1 MKATSKSV
9 LIQPRLWTPFSSI
22 QSISILQDS
31 DALIERLRTGNEPPG
46 DVPFVQLDVPD
57 PPPCSTQLPG
67 HANGEN
73 GYSEKSSRRR
83 RSSSIAE
90 NGDNGMHY
98 ASIQVS
104 PAVGRVSS
112 PFTGADPIIEPTEC
126 HKLTATPT
134 TTCPSLSK
142 PGRRFSVSLGSKEGS
157 TGNGHNF
164 LWKVFTRRS
173 KSREGERRSESLTH
187 GRPLITQSPHES
199 PKKIEMANGDKEI
212 TEAPISSNLQD
223 VDTRSNLSVPT
234 LVPLNTPLI
243 NSSGSTQEKAQ
254 VTELT
259 RSLSSPSS
267 SSNDFYGTKTKPTN
281 NPTVSQPKSTS
292 PERYSI
298 GTTKSSSQ
306 NGSHYQ
312 RGAIVGTTPGSNITQ
327 PKSPRT
333 TSPRR
338 NAYHQPKRQHENNH
352 HQPNKR
358 NVDNKMA
365 HRSSMSDLIAV
376 GTCRALYDFESAQYG
391 ETFVSF
397 KSGDELRLISSNTK
411 WHGSPDTDGWIYAE
425 TIPPVND
432 PNALARRGFIPA
444 SFVEITLY
452 PEPQPL
458 TLPRKRDFDDGSNF
472 RGSHSNLRS
481 DKSFLALGQATEL

>member
-1 MKATSKSV
+1 M
-9 LIQPRLWTPFSSI
+9 QFSSR
-22 QSISILQDS
+22 DS
-31 DALIERLRTGNEPPG
+31 DALIERLKTGNEPPG
-46 DVPFVQLDVPD
+46 DVPFIQLDVPD
-57 PPPCSTQLPG
+57 PPPCSTQLSA
-67 HANGEN
+67 HTSGEN
-73 GYSEKSSRRR
+73 GYTEKSSRRK
-83 RSSSIAE
+83 RSSSIVE
-90 NGDNGMHY
+90 SGDSGIHY

-134 TTCPSLSK
+134 TACPSLGR
-142 PGRRFSVSLGSKEGS
+142 PGRRFSVSLGSKEGN

-164 LWKVFTRRS
+164 LWRVFTRRS

-187 GRPLITQSPHES
+187 GRPSISQSPRES
-199 PKKIEMANGDKEI
+199 PKQIEMVTVGDNRDKEN
-212 TEAPISSNLQD
+212 TEESILTNLPD
-223 VDTRSNLSVPT
+223 VDAGSNLSVPT
-234 LVPLNTPLI
+234 IVPLSIPLV
-243 NSSGSTQEKAQ
+243 NSSRSTQEKTQ
-254 VTELT
+254 VAELT

-267 SSNDFYGTKTKPTN
+267 SSNDFYGSKTKLTYT
-281 NPTVSQPKSTS
+281 PTVSQPESAS
-292 PERYSI
+292 PERCSV
-298 GTTKSSSQ
+298 GMTKSSSQ
-306 NGSHYQ
+306 NGAHYQ
-312 RGAIVGTTPGSNITQ
+312 GGTIVGTTPGSNTAQ
-327 PKSPRT
+327 EKSPRA

-338 NAYHQPKRQHENNH
+338 NAYHQPKRQHENHH

-358 NVDNKMA
+358 NSDNKMA

-376 GTCRALYDFESAQYG
+376 GTCKALYDFESSQYG
-391 ETFVSF
+391 ETFISF
-397 KSGDELRLISSNTK
+397 KFGDELRLISSNTK

-432 PNALARRGFIPA
+432 PKAPARRGFIPA

-458 TLPRKRDFDDGSNF
+458 TLPRKRDIDDGSNF